1 VSPLSRELIIKLAK
15 ENDSELLREVLNYY
29 AFLKNKK
36 EQEARK
42 QWESIEEVQPDKE
55 EIEIIN
61 EFEKNR
67 EKFEFV
73 SMEEVLKELGLMN
86 QNYKINISK
95 NALKFINKQDNYQ
108 RKRILSAI
116 YGLPKGDVKKLK
128 AMSIIDLE
136 LRISESFLLR
146 MIKNS

>member
-1 VSPLSRELIIKLAK
+1 MYNRQVNNVSPLSRELIIKLAK

-73 SMEEVLKELGLMN
+73 SMEEVLKELGIDDSEL
-86 QNYKINISK
+86 QN
-95 NALKFINKQDNYQ
+95 
-108 RKRILSAI
+108 
-116 YGLPKGDVKKLK
+116 
-128 AMSIIDLE
+128 
-136 LRISESFLLR
+136 
-146 MIKNS
+146 

>member
-1 VSPLSRELIIKLAK
+1 MSPLSRELIIKLAK

-73 SMEEVLKELGLMN
+73 SMEEVLKELGIDESEL
-86 QNYKINISK
+86 QN
-95 NALKFINKQDNYQ
+95 
-108 RKRILSAI
+108 
-116 YGLPKGDVKKLK
+116 
-128 AMSIIDLE
+128 
-136 LRISESFLLR
+136 
-146 MIKNS
+146 

>member
-1 VSPLSRELIIKLAK
+1 MYNRQVNNVSPLSRELIIKLAK
-15 ENDSELLREVLNYY
+15 ENDLELLREVLNYY

-61 EFEKNR
+61 EFENNR

-73 SMEEVLKELGLMN
+73 SMEEVLKELGIDESEL
-86 QNYKINISK
+86 QN
-95 NALKFINKQDNYQ
+95 
-108 RKRILSAI
+108 
-116 YGLPKGDVKKLK
+116 
-128 AMSIIDLE
+128 
-136 LRISESFLLR
+136 
-146 MIKNS
+146 

>member
-1 VSPLSRELIIKLAK
+1 MYNRQVNNVSSLSRELIIKLAK

-73 SMEEVLKELGLMN
+73 SMEEVLKELGIDESEL
-86 QNYKINISK
+86 QN
-95 NALKFINKQDNYQ
+95 
-108 RKRILSAI
+108 
-116 YGLPKGDVKKLK
+116 
-128 AMSIIDLE
+128 
-136 LRISESFLLR
+136 
-146 MIKNS
+146 

>member
-1 VSPLSRELIIKLAK
+1 MYDRQVNNVSPLSKELIIKLAK
-15 ENDSELLREVLNYY
+15 ENDSEILREVLNYY

-73 SMEEVLKELGLMN
+73 SLEKVLKELGIDESEL
-86 QNYKINISK
+86 QN
-95 NALKFINKQDNYQ
+95 
-108 RKRILSAI
+108 
-116 YGLPKGDVKKLK
+116 
-128 AMSIIDLE
+128 
-136 LRISESFLLR
+136 
-146 MIKNS
+146 

>member
-1 VSPLSRELIIKLAK
+1 MYDRQVNNVSPLSKELIIKLAK
-15 ENDSELLREVLNYY
+15 ENDSEILREVLNYY

-73 SMEEVLKELGLMN
+73 SLEKVLK
-86 QNYKINISK
+86 
-95 NALKFINKQDNYQ
+95 
-108 RKRILSAI
+108 
-116 YGLPKGDVKKLK
+116 
-128 AMSIIDLE
+128 
-136 LRISESFLLR
+136 
-146 MIKNS
+146 

>member
-1 VSPLSRELIIKLAK
+1 MYNRQVNNVSPLSRELIIKLAK

-73 SMEEVLKELGLMN
+73 SMEEVLKELGIDESEL
-86 QNYKINISK
+86 QN
-95 NALKFINKQDNYQ
+95 
-108 RKRILSAI
+108 
-116 YGLPKGDVKKLK
+116 
-128 AMSIIDLE
+128 
-136 LRISESFLLR
+136 
-146 MIKNS
+146 

>member
-1 VSPLSRELIIKLAK
+1 MYNRQVNNVSPLSRELIIKLAK

-36 EQEARK
+36 EQEVRK

-73 SMEEVLKELGLMN
+73 SMEEVQCFPTVSWLPALFYSLKRHN
-86 QNYKINISK
+86 N
-95 NALKFINKQDNYQ
+95 
-108 RKRILSAI
+108 
-116 YGLPKGDVKKLK
+116 
-128 AMSIIDLE
+128 
-136 LRISESFLLR
+136 LRLL
-146 MIKNS
+146 

>member
-1 VSPLSRELIIKLAK
+1 MYNRQVNNVSPLSRELIIKLAK

-67 EKFEFV
+67 EKFEFI
-73 SMEEVLKELGLMN
+73 SMEEVLTELGIDESEL
-86 QNYKINISK
+86 QN
-95 NALKFINKQDNYQ
+95 
-108 RKRILSAI
+108 
-116 YGLPKGDVKKLK
+116 
-128 AMSIIDLE
+128 
-136 LRISESFLLR
+136 
-146 MIKNS
+146 

>member
-1 VSPLSRELIIKLAK
+1 MYNRQVNNVSSLSRELIIKLAK
-15 ENDSELLREVLNYY
+15 ENDLELLREVLNYY

-61 EFEKNR
+61 EFENNR

-73 SMEEVLKELGLMN
+73 SMEEVLKELGIDDSEL
-86 QNYKINISK
+86 QN
-95 NALKFINKQDNYQ
+95 
-108 RKRILSAI
+108 
-116 YGLPKGDVKKLK
+116 
-128 AMSIIDLE
+128 
-136 LRISESFLLR
+136 
-146 MIKNS
+146 

>member
-1 VSPLSRELIIKLAK
+1 MYNRQVNNVSPLSRELIIKLAK

-67 EKFEFV
+67 ERFEFV
-73 SMEEVLKELGLMN
+73 SMEEVLKELGIDESEL
-86 QNYKINISK
+86 QN
-95 NALKFINKQDNYQ
+95 
-108 RKRILSAI
+108 
-116 YGLPKGDVKKLK
+116 
-128 AMSIIDLE
+128 
-136 LRISESFLLR
+136 
-146 MIKNS
+146 

>member
-1 VSPLSRELIIKLAK
+1 MSPLSRELIIKLAK

-36 EQEARK
+36 EQEVRK

-73 SMEEVLKELGLMN
+73 SMEEVLKELGIDESEL
-86 QNYKINISK
+86 QN
-95 NALKFINKQDNYQ
+95 
-108 RKRILSAI
+108 
-116 YGLPKGDVKKLK
+116 
-128 AMSIIDLE
+128 
-136 LRISESFLLR
+136 
-146 MIKNS
+146 

>member
-73 SMEEVLKELGLMN
+73 SMEEVLKELGIDESEL
-86 QNYKINISK
+86 QN
-95 NALKFINKQDNYQ
+95 
-108 RKRILSAI
+108 
-116 YGLPKGDVKKLK
+116 
-128 AMSIIDLE
+128 
-136 LRISESFLLR
+136 
-146 MIKNS
+146 

>member
-1 VSPLSRELIIKLAK
+1 MSSLSRELIIKLAK
-15 ENDSELLREVLNYY
+15 ENDLELLREVLNYY

-61 EFEKNR
+61 EFENNR

-73 SMEEVLKELGLMN
+73 SMEEVLKELGIDESEL
-86 QNYKINISK
+86 QN
-95 NALKFINKQDNYQ
+95 
-108 RKRILSAI
+108 
-116 YGLPKGDVKKLK
+116 
-128 AMSIIDLE
+128 
-136 LRISESFLLR
+136 
-146 MIKNS
+146 

>member
-1 VSPLSRELIIKLAK
+1 MYNRQVNNVSSLSRELIIKLAK

-61 EFEKNR
+61 EFENNR

-73 SMEEVLKELGLMN
+73 SMEEVLKELGIDESEL
-86 QNYKINISK
+86 QN
-95 NALKFINKQDNYQ
+95 
-108 RKRILSAI
+108 
-116 YGLPKGDVKKLK
+116 
-128 AMSIIDLE
+128 
-136 LRISESFLLR
+136 
-146 MIKNS
+146 

>member
-1 VSPLSRELIIKLAK
+1 MSSLSRELIIKLAK

-73 SMEEVLKELGLMN
+73 SMEEVLKELGIDESEL
-86 QNYKINISK
+86 QN
-95 NALKFINKQDNYQ
+95 
-108 RKRILSAI
+108 
-116 YGLPKGDVKKLK
+116 
-128 AMSIIDLE
+128 
-136 LRISESFLLR
+136 
-146 MIKNS
+146 

>member
-1 VSPLSRELIIKLAK
+1 MSPLSRELIIKLAK

-67 EKFEFV
+67 EKFEFI
-73 SMEEVLKELGLMN
+73 SMEEVLTELGIDESEL
-86 QNYKINISK
+86 QN
-95 NALKFINKQDNYQ
+95 
-108 RKRILSAI
+108 
-116 YGLPKGDVKKLK
+116 
-128 AMSIIDLE
+128 
-136 LRISESFLLR
+136 
-146 MIKNS
+146 